1 MRIGEECPYIT
12 PCGLCSRTA
21 TPCKEK
27 IKRDPLI
34 MLREQDREK
43 RKEREAE

>member
-12 PCGLCSRTA
+12 PCGLCSRTT

-27 IKRDPLI
+27 IKR
-34 MLREQDREK
+34 EQGPK
-43 RKEREAE
+43 KLKEREADEQSI